1 MPEMRRSRESFG
13 TRLTPRPAGD
23 EVPAAERAALE
34 SLAVEA
40 KANRDGTVLLAGA
53 VGAAAV
59 RAAETLAASL
69 GVEAR
74 RVDLGALI
82 GTTLGET
89 EKNLEIVFAEAE
101 AADAV
106 LLFDEAD
113 ALFGSRTDVKDSH
126 DRYANI
132 DTNVLLERI
141 EAYPGLALLATNLK
155 TNIDPAFTRRLRRV
169 IDYTA
174 RARNADEF

>member
-1 MPEMRRSRESFG
+1 MAEMRRSRESIG

-23 EVPAAERAALE
+23 EVAAAQRAALE

-40 KANRDGTVLLAGA
+40 EANRDGTVLLAGA
-53 VGAAAV
+53 AGAAAIA
-59 RAAETLAASL
+59 AAETLAAAL

-74 RVDLGALI
+74 RADLGALI
-82 GTTLGET
+82 GGTLAET
-89 EKNLEIVFAEAE
+89 EKNLDIVFAEAE

-132 DTNVLLERI
+132 DTNVLLTRI
-141 EAYPGLALLATNLK
+141 EAYPGLTLLATNMK

-169 IDYTA
+169 IDYTP
-174 RARNADEF
+174 RAR

>member
-1 MPEMRRSRESFG
+1 MPEMRRSRESIG

-23 EVPAAERAALE
+23 EVPPAQRAALE
-34 SLAVEA
+34 SLAVDA

-53 VGAAAV
+53 AGTAAIG
-59 RAAETLAASL
+59 AAETLAASL

-82 GTTLGET
+82 GSTLGET
-89 EKNLEIVFAEAE
+89 EKNLDIVLAEAE

-132 DTNVLLERI
+132 DTNVLLARI
-141 EAYPGLALLATNLK
+141 EAYPGLALLATNVK

-169 IDYTA
+169 IDYTP
-174 RARNADEF
+174 RARNA

>member
-1 MPEMRRSRESFG
+1 MSEMRRSRESIG
-13 TRLTPRPAGD
+13 TRLTPRARGTRF
-23 EVPAAERAALE
+23 RAQ
-34 SLAVEA
+34 
-40 KANRDGTVLLAGA
+40 RGMRPP
-53 VGAAAV
+53 V
-59 RAAETLAASL
+59 RAAETLAAAL

-82 GTTLGET
+82 RHHAWRDRE
-89 EKNLEIVFAEAE
+89 ESRRSCSPEAE

-132 DTNVLLERI
+132 DTNVLLAR
-141 EAYPGLALLATNLK
+141 PRGLSGSGA
-155 TNIDPAFTRRLRRV
+155 
-169 IDYTA
+169 A
-174 RARNADEF
+174 RDQQ